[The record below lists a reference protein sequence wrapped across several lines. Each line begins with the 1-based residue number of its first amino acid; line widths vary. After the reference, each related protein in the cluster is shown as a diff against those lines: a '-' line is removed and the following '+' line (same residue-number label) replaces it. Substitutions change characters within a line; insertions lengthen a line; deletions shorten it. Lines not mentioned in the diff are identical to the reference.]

1 MPVYSGSGFT
11 DLLVAFAKLVGSGS
25 SLSTTQPIAPVTPAV

>member
-11 DLLVAFAKLVGSGS
+11 DLLVALAKLVGSGS
-25 SLSTTQPIAPVTPAV
+25 SLGISQPTPPAV